1 MGRKK
6 NDKRKLKNHSSL
18 QVQCLLFIVSCT
30 GQKWMFQQDEAPEDT
45 RQAGSAG
52 VHFSLFSPRSYLLI
66 NTHNNCTCRCLS
78 TANAPLLEWNSVCA
92 HCSFMYFSTLHTC
105 RWMRRSL
112 PWKRH
117 WCLCMSCTDNN
128 HKLYSNTN
136 TMWICVTEIS
146 STMYNANTYQ
156 QDGSCCFS
164 SFLRYIMSHL
174 LPDNQRLSYSPLRG
188 WKAATWGPACRVCVC
203 VCLDGCF
210 QQRQHNIAAPPTN
223 HLSRPSQYTS
233 AEIIYGIEQRV
244 NLRCCQFI
252 AGFICCRFSL
262 PLLLR

>member
-1 MGRKK
+1 MKPLTTHDRQGVQE
-6 NDKRKLKNHSSL
+6 LTSLSSPPVL
-18 QVQCLLFIVSCT
+18 IFLSIHT
-30 GQKWMFQQDEAPEDT
+30 TTAPV
-45 RQAGSAG
+45 A
-52 VHFSLFSPRSYLLI
+52 V
-66 NTHNNCTCRCLS
+66 C
-78 TANAPLLEWNSVCA
+78 PLLTHLLSGTVFALTALSRTSPLCA
-92 HCSFMYFSTLHTC
+92 HAGEWGGVCLE
-105 RWMRRSL
+105 RD
-112 PWKRH
+112 

-146 STMYNANTYQ
+146 STMYNANTCKSTGWKLLLFFISLIHYESRASWQ
-156 QDGSCCFS
+156 PKA
-164 SFLRYIMSHL
+164 LL
-174 LPDNQRLSYSPLRG
+174 LPPQGVKSCHLR
-188 WKAATWGPACRVCVC
+188 PSMSCVCVC

-223 HLSRPSQYTS
+223 HLSRPNQYTS
-233 AEIIYGIEQRV
+233 AEIIHGIEQRV